1 MSRSEHLLLPRQ
13 IHTAMLQHAQVELP
27 NECCGILA
35 GSRAQ
40 EGWRVE
46 RSYPLVNEAASTIE
60 YRSEPR
66 SMFQAIKEIRQQNH
80 EILAIYHSHPTT
92 DPIPS
97 GTDLARNYS
106 TDVVNFII
114 GMRGP
119 TPLLRGWWLSETAF
133 TEAAWE
139 IVEVP

>member
-1 MSRSEHLLLPRQ
+1 
-13 IHTAMLQHAQVELP
+13 
-27 NECCGILA
+27 
-35 GSRAQ
+35 
-40 EGWRVE
+40 
-46 RSYPLVNEAASTIE
+46 
-60 YRSEPR
+60 
-66 SMFQAIKEIRQQNH
+66 MFQAIKEIRQQNH